1 VTFSIVA
8 TDGSAWGV
16 AVASKYLAVGAA
28 VPTARAG
35 TGAIAT
41 QSFANLAYRPV
52 GLAHLAA
59 GKDAQQTLDALTAA
73 DELREQRQAG
83 IVDAAG
89 RAATFTGSECH
100 AWAGGVTGD
109 GYAIQG
115 NILTGPEVVAAME
128 NAWRDSDPAAAFS
141 RRLMAALVA
150 GDDAGGD
157 RRGRQSAAI
166 FVVTKDGAF
175 GGGSDVYVD
184 LRVDDHPAP
193 VPELLRLLD
202 LHDIFFGSVEPE
214 SLLPLT
220 GELLEEVRAKLAVLG
235 HDGPDVERELGEWAG
250 IENYEER
257 LRPGSIDPVVLE
269 KLRAAQPA
277 TG

>member
-28 VPTARAG
+28 VPGARADV
-35 TGAIAT
+35 GAIAT
-41 QSFANLAYRPV
+41 QSLANLGYRPD
-52 GLAHLAA
+52 GLTLLAA

-89 RAATFTGSECH
+89 RAATFTGGECH
-100 AWAGGVTGD
+100 PWAGGVTGD
-109 GYAIQG
+109 GYAVQG
-115 NILTGPEVVAAME
+115 NILTGPEVVAAMAD
-128 NAWRDSDPAAAFS
+128 AWRGSDPAAPLS

-150 GDDAGGD
+150 GDEAGGD

-166 FVVTKDGAF
+166 FVVTTDGAF

-193 VPELLRLLD
+193 VTELVRLLD
-202 LHDIFFGSVEPE
+202 LHDIFFGSAEPE
-214 SLLPLT
+214 ALLPLT
-220 GELLEEVRAKLAVLG
+220 GELLEEVRAKLDALG
-235 HDGPDVERELGEWAG
+235 HDGRDVERSLGEWAG

-257 LRPGSIDPVVLE
+257 LRPGAIDPVVLE

-277 TG
+277 TA

>member
-8 TDGSAWGV
+8 TDGSAWGI

-28 VPTARAG
+28 VPAARASV
-35 TGAIAT
+35 GAIAT
-41 QSFANLAYRPV
+41 QSFANLAYRPD

-89 RAATFTGSECH
+89 RSATFTGTECH
-100 AWAGGVTGD
+100 AWAGGVSGD

-115 NILTGPEVVAAME
+115 NILTGPEVVDAME
-128 NAWRDSDPAAAFS
+128 RAWHDSDPGQPLA

-157 RRGRQSAAI
+157 RRGRQSAALL
-166 FVVTKDGAF
+166 VVTEDGAT
-175 GGGSDVYVD
+175 GRGSDVYVD
-184 LRVDDHPAP
+184 LRVDDHTAP
-193 VPELLRLLD
+193 VPELNRVLD
-202 LHDIFFGSVEPE
+202 LHDIFFGSVEPD

-220 GELLEEVRAKLAVLG
+220 GDLLEEVRAKLAGLG
-235 HDGPDVERELGEWAG
+235 HDGPDVEHSLSEWAG

-257 LRPGSIDPVVLE
+257 LRPGAIDPIVLD
-269 KLRAAQPA
+269 KLREASAATA
-277 TG
+277 

>member
-8 TDGSAWGV
+8 TDGSAWGI

-28 VPTARAG
+28 VPAARAG

-41 QSFANLAYRPV
+41 QSFANLAYRAD

-73 DELREQRQAG
+73 DKLRQQRQAG

-89 RAATFTGSECH
+89 HAATFTGSECQP
-100 AWAGGVTGD
+100 WAGGVAGD

-115 NILTGPEVVAAME
+115 NILVGPEVVDAME
-128 NAWRDSDPAAAFS
+128 RAWRDSDPGAPLS

-157 RRGRQSAAI
+157 RRGRQSAALL
-166 FVVTKDGAF
+166 VVTEDGASTR
-175 GGGSDVYVD
+175 GSDVYVD
-184 LRVDDHPAP
+184 LRVDDHSAP
-193 VPELLRLLD
+193 VPELIRLLD
-202 LHDIFFGSVEPE
+202 VHTTFFGSVDPKA
-214 SLLPLT
+214 LLPLT
-220 GELLEEVRAKLAVLG
+220 GELLEEVRSKLVILG
-235 HDGPDVERELGEWAG
+235 HDGPDVERSLGEWAG

-257 LRPGSIDPVVLE
+257 LRPGAIDPVVLA
-269 KLRAAQPA
+269 KLRAMAA
-277 TG
+277 ARA

>member
-8 TDGSAWGV
+8 TDGSAWGI

-28 VPTARAG
+28 VPAAQAG

-41 QSFANLAYRPV
+41 QSFANLAYRPD

-73 DELREQRQAG
+73 DELCEQRQAG

-89 RAATFTGSECH
+89 HAATFTGSECH
-100 AWAGGVTGD
+100 PWAGGVIGD

-115 NILTGPEVVAAME
+115 NILTGPEVVEAME
-128 NAWRDSDPAAAFS
+128 RAWRDSDPGAPLA
-141 RRLMAALVA
+141 RRLIAALVA

-157 RRGRQSAAI
+157 RRGRQSAALL
-166 FVVTKDGAF
+166 VVTEDGAA
-175 GGGSDVYVD
+175 GRGSDVYAD
-184 LRVDDHPAP
+184 LRVDDDDAP
-193 VPELLRLLD
+193 VPELIRLLD
-202 LHDIFFGSVEPE
+202 LHDIFFGTVDPDT
-214 SLLPLT
+214 LLPLT
-220 GELLEEVRAKLAVLG
+220 GDLLEEVRAKLAVLG
-235 HDGPDVERELGEWAG
+235 HDGSDVEHSLDEWAG

-257 LRPGSIDPVVLE
+257 LRPGAIDPVVLA
-269 KLRAAQPA
+269 KLRAAPA
-277 TG
+277 AL

>member
-8 TDGSAWGV
+8 TDGSAWGI

-28 VPTARAG
+28 VPSARAG
-35 TGAIAT
+35 IGALAT
-41 QSFANLAYRPV
+41 QAFANVGYRSD

-73 DELREQRQAG
+73 DKLRQQRQAG

-89 RAATFTGSECH
+89 HAATFTGSECQP
-100 AWAGGVTGD
+100 WAGGVAGD

-115 NILTGPEVVAAME
+115 NILVGPEVVDAME
-128 NAWRDSDPAAAFS
+128 RAWRDSDPGAPLS

-157 RRGRQSAAI
+157 RRGRQSAALL
-166 FVVTKDGAF
+166 VVTEDGASTR
-175 GGGSDVYVD
+175 GSDVYVD
-184 LRVDDHPAP
+184 LRVDDHSAP
-193 VPELLRLLD
+193 VPELIRLLD
-202 LHDIFFGSVEPE
+202 VHTTFFGSVDPKA
-214 SLLPLT
+214 LLPLT
-220 GELLEEVRAKLAVLG
+220 GELLEEVRSKLVILG
-235 HDGPDVERELGEWAG
+235 HDGPDVERSLGEWAG

-257 LRPGSIDPVVLE
+257 LRPGAIDPVVLA
-269 KLRAAQPA
+269 KLRAMAA
-277 TG
+277 ARA